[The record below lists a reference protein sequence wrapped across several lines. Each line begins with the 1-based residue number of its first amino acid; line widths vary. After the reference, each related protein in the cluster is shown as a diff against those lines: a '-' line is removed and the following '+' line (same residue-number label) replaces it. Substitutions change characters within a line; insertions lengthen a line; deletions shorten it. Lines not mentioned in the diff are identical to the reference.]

1 MSDLNHCIYAS
12 AASPEFR
19 ESEIPALLDAA
30 RARNAS
36 AGITGML
43 LYVEGS
49 FFQILE
55 GSHASVQ
62 ATFSR
67 IQSDPRHLRVTQIIR
82 EPIARRHFGEW
93 TMGFSTAALLDMGEI
108 IGEND
113 FFTDASCLMRLDS
126 GRAKKLLQAFG
137 SGRWRADKTGNVPI
151 LSRAS

>member
-1 MSDLNHCIYAS
+1 MSDLIHCIYAS
-12 AASPEFR
+12 SASPQFH

-36 AGITGML
+36 LDISGML

-55 GSHASVQ
+55 GPEANVQ
-62 ATFSR
+62 ATFDR

-93 TMGFSTAALLDMGEI
+93 TMGFSIAGLLDMGEI
-108 IGEND
+108 TGEND
-113 FFTDASCLMRLDS
+113 FFTDASCFTRLDG

-137 SGRWRADKTGNVPI
+137 SGRWRADKTGNVPV